1 MCVGGVVRNNY
12 VVTTRARLA
21 RESDIRWE
29 TSLLVSNNKC
39 QTTLFY
45 FKGLFTKS
53 LMSDIKIPNQS
64 VYIIYRETLLS
75 PYGHQSIVAAVT
87 CSYNSKLGLR
97 SDVRF

>member
-12 VVTTRARLA
+12 VVTCVYTQWRVIYAGKQA
-21 RESDIRWE
+21 CWSEWQ
-29 TSLLVSNNKC
+29 TS
-39 QTTLFY
+39 LFY

-64 VYIIYRETLLS
+64 VYIIYRETLLC
-75 PYGHQSIVAAVT
+75 PHGHQSIVATVT